1 MSLIWVIFEEAKVL
15 RTCKV
20 KVASIFFSRGIFF
33 LLFLYMGL
41 HTACYRRT
49 CPAYH
54 SYFILDDS
62 VRRQMFS
69 LFGAD
74 SLPKEPK
81 EVKKTNN
88 GLIQYV
94 SNNKKSRRQ
103 RIIRM
108 KKVYP
113 GVLMPTDSV
122 SGDSLGLDSLLLA
135 QGDLVSSDSLLAVP
149 DTLLAE
155 GQEAQ
160 KAAYKYGYNPKDNFK
175 EDQVFYNQQFG
186 HLFVGEEAPV
196 DSVEAEAVEEEV
208 FDEIPGPYV
217 PEADGADEADKEGE
231 EGENR

>member
-1 MSLIWVIFEEAKVL
+1 M
-15 RTCKV
+15 KV
-20 KVASIFFSRGIFF
+20 KAASIFLGRGIFF
-33 LLFLYMGL
+33 LLFFYMGL

-81 EVKKTNN
+81 EVKKTKN

-122 SGDSLGLDSLLLA
+122 SGDSLSLDSLSLV
-135 QGDLVSSDSLLAVP
+135 QGDVVSSDSLLAAP

-155 GQEAQ
+155 GQ
-160 KAAYKYGYNPKDNFK
+160 KAAYRYGYNPKDNFR

-196 DSVEAEAVEEEV
+196 DSVEAEAEEE
-208 FDEIPGPYV
+208 EIF
-217 PEADGADEADKEGE
+217 
-231 EGENR
+231 